1 MAEVQ
6 WWYAR
11 DDEQLGPL
19 SPGDLRRLAASGG
32 LAPTDLVWR
41 EGMGEWAPAARI
53 KGLFPESRE
62 PTDESLG
69 GQPAPTLPQTP
80 PGALPASGEPNEPGP
95 AQSPEAYYPA
105 DTSRGEMFAGELPPV
120 ASARPTAIESGL
132 FRTVGPSDDAT
143 SFRTEE
149 DPVRIRR
156 PSRIPLVL
164 FLARGVLWGTCGLV
178 VLLGGVLFSVSRLRA
193 KPPIEEAQFATVLG
207 MFFLGAYVVAQAGE
221 KISQIVLS
229 YLERRRDE

>member
-19 SPGDLRRLAASGG
+19 SPGELRRLAVSGG

-41 EGMGEWAPAARI
+41 DGMNEWAPAARI

-62 PTDESLG
+62 PGDEPLG
-69 GQPAPTLPQTP
+69 THAVATPQGSAGP
-80 PGALPASGEPNEPGP
+80 LSGAGEQGP
-95 AQSPEAYYPA
+95 MQLPEAFFPPDPA
-105 DTSRGEMFAGELPPV
+105 RGEMFAGELPPV
-120 ASARPTAIESGL
+120 APARPGAIESGL
-132 FRTVGPSDDAT
+132 FRTVRPADAET
-143 SFRTEE
+143 SFPPEADAVR
-149 DPVRIRR
+149 PPRRSRIR
-156 PSRIPLVL
+156 LVL

-178 VLLGGVLFSVSRLRA
+178 VLLGGLLFSVSRLRGTS
-193 KPPIEEAQFATVLG
+193 PTEEAASATVLG

-221 KISQIVLS
+221 KISQLVLS
-229 YLERRRDE
+229 FLERDRDQ